1 MRVTP
6 RMWIGFVVFVGY
18 CATIVLITE
27 LGGVPY
33 PEIGKSAEA
42 TFKGAVLPIGVGAL
56 LLVITATA
64 LGWWRPALFERRRSP
79 RRWPIVAPVIMV
91 IVALV
96 NLVSTD
102 WSQFDAAFLLSLVG
116 LGVFVGF
123 SEEMM
128 SRGLVLTAFR
138 SRLREGWA
146 WLLSSLLF
154 GLMHLL
160 NVALGAPFSGTIAQ
174 VAIAFGSGTAF
185 YILRRVTGSLIAA
198 MVLHGLWDVSVFA
211 VGFAPKGTAFATL
224 LAPVIAALSLA
235 VVYWVIKGTNENPIT
250 HESTSAHATA

>member
-1 MRVTP
+1 
-6 RMWIGFVVFVGY
+6 
-18 CATIVLITE
+18 
-27 LGGVPY
+27 
-33 PEIGKSAEA
+33 
-42 TFKGAVLPIGVGAL
+42 
-56 LLVITATA
+56 
-64 LGWWRPALFERRRSP
+64 
-79 RRWPIVAPVIMV
+79 
-91 IVALV
+91 
-96 NLVSTD
+96 
-102 WSQFDAAFLLSLVG
+102 
-116 LGVFVGF
+116 
-123 SEEMM
+123 M

-160 NVALGAPFSGTIAQ
+160 NVALGAPFSSTIAQ

-250 HESTSAHATA
+250 HASTSAHATA

>member
-18 CATIVLITE
+18 CATIVLITK

-91 IVALV
+91 VVALV

-146 WLLSSLLF
+146 WLLSSFLF

-211 VGFAPKGTAFATL
+211 VGFAPKGTVFATL

-235 VVYWVIKGTNENPIT
+235 VVY
-250 HESTSAHATA
+250 